1 MKKLS
6 LKKHSYD
13 GRLIVF
19 EGTDGAGKTTLLNCA
34 EEYIKEKFPS
44 KNILRI
50 KQPTDLSR
58 KTKLFQKMMYSRQ
71 NAEIDYRAVQLL
83 TLSDRIQQ
91 QKETIIPA
99 LKAGVIILCD
109 RYLYT
114 SIANMESRGY
124 TKEKWFY
131 QAAQNIIKPD
141 LSVLAYIEPTKAI
154 ERIRSRPEESN
165 RYFDEK
171 LLYRVSD
178 YFYTHAKEFEFKVA
192 KTDAEASVTFNDLKK
207 FLDDILR

>member
-19 EGTDGAGKTTLLNCA
+19 EGTDGAGKTTLLNFT

-44 KNILRI
+44 KTILRI

-124 TKEKWFY
+124 TKEKWLY

-171 LLYRVSD
+171 LLCRVSD
-178 YFYTHAKEFEFKVA
+178 YFYTHAKEFELKVT
-192 KTDAEASVTFNDLKK
+192 KTDADVLVTFNDLKK